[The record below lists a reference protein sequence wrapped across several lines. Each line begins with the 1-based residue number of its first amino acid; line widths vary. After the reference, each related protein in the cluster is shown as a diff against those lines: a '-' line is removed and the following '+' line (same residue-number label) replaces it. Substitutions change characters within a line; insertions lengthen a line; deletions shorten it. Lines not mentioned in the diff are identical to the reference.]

1 MTYLFGLKAKTNQ
14 NFVLWLAMNTT
25 NSHHRA
31 REFQKKKKFQLK
43 KSTTESFKK
52 KKRKRKK
59 DLYDIQSKH
68 KFSSKLPL
76 CVY

>member
-14 NFVLWLAMNTT
+14 NFVLWLARNTT
-25 NSHHRA
+25 NSHQRA
-31 REFQKKKKFQLK
+31 REFQKQKKQKINYREF
-43 KSTTESFKK
+43 EKK

-68 KFSSKLPL
+68 KFSLKLPL
-76 CVY
+76 CIY